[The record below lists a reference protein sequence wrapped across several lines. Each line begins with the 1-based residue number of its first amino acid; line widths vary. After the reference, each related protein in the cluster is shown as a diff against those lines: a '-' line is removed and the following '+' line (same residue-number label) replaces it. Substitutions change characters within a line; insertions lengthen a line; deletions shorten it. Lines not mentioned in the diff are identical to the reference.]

1 MPSSSSSRRG
11 TEEGG
16 SSPVPLA
23 PGFPGT
29 AAGVGRRKRER
40 GMRGTYSP
48 PRLGLGT
55 ARRGL
60 HGGGRRRAAAAVAAA
75 LRGSGGG
82 VRWWG
87 DLVEVESCAEAY
99 L

>member
-1 MPSSSSSRRG
+1 MTSSSSSRRG

-29 AAGVGRRKRER
+29 AAGVGRGKRER
-40 GMRGTYSP
+40 GTRGTYSP
-48 PRLGLGT
+48 PRLGLGHSEEG
-55 ARRGL
+55 AP
-60 HGGGRRRAAAAVAAA
+60 RRRAAAGVAAA
-75 LRGSGGG
+75 RGGWGGG
-82 VRWWG
+82 VRWG
-87 DLVEVESCAEAY
+87 GELVGVESGAEAY